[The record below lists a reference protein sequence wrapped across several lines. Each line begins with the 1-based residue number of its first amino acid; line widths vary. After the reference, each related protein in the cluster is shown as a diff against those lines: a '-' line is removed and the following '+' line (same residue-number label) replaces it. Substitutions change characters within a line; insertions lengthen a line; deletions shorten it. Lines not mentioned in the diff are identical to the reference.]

1 MRSGSDGPQV
11 HSMSV
16 HGMPVG
22 PAGGGATAAAAAKP
36 RGGGFCCPGAG
47 VLLLSMLWN
56 LVKDHLVDLV
66 QE

>member
-1 MRSGSDGPQV
+1 
-11 HSMSV
+11 MSV

-56 LVKDHLVDLV
+56 LVKDHLVDLHQVHQV

>member
-1 MRSGSDGPQV
+1 
-11 HSMSV
+11 MSV